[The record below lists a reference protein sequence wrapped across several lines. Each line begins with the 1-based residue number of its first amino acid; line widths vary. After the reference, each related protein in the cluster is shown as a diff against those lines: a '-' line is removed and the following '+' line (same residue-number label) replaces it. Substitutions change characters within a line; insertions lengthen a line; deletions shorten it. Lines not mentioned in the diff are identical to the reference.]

1 MKGWWLIITHI
12 FSLFPICMSMTSFKY
27 RKDFE
32 SLFYCIF
39 MMFNVIFS
47 ILYHTYHVPDI
58 ADIQDDS
65 IAYMKDQ
72 QYIWTYLDA
81 KYSGHNII
89 ITAIYTFR
97 IRPPYFWLAVIFTG
111 TVGEII
117 LLQGQHPYAL
127 NRWWLVSA
135 GTIVVAF
142 QYRTLIHFLKK
153 YTKTSIFGILMGFGA
168 LGWFLAANLYHYGE
182 EPGDT
187 YHSLWHAFVFT
198 TAGTGCVLRY
208 KLNSE
213 LYPLSDEER
222 ERLESL

>member
-1 MKGWWLIITHI
+1 
-12 FSLFPICMSMTSFKY
+12 MTSFKY

-58 ADIQDDS
+58 ADLQDDS

-97 IRPPYFWLAVIFTG
+97 IRPPYFWLAVIFT
-111 TVGEII
+111 
-117 LLQGQHPYAL
+117 
-127 NRWWLVSA
+127 
-135 GTIVVAF
+135 
-142 QYRTLIHFLKK
+142 
-153 YTKTSIFGILMGFGA
+153 
-168 LGWFLAANLYHYGE
+168 
-182 EPGDT
+182 
-187 YHSLWHAFVFT
+187 
-198 TAGTGCVLRY
+198 
-208 KLNSE
+208 
-213 LYPLSDEER
+213 
-222 ERLESL
+222 